1 MLILL
6 ALIVAIFALDGVECS
21 SVTARKSQT
30 QVSQKA
36 WPYGNAPANC
46 NCHCNLHHDLRVSED
61 IKELRARLEQ
71 LIALAPVV
79 QKLDCAIHRINL
91 YPVDNA
97 IGFLNTH
104 PLDSDL
110 SVG

>member
-36 WPYGNAPANC
+36 YPYGNAPVNC

-71 LIALAPVV
+71 LIALISKTSSP
-79 QKLDCAIHRINL
+79 QPTSPTGIWKCIRLFRL
-91 YPVDNA
+91 RLL
-97 IGFLNTH
+97 FR
-104 PLDSDL
+104 DL
-110 SVG
+110 